1 MDKKLGL
8 DSADALMAQGPN
20 ALHSYVADK
29 VQAALGK
36 AMPQMEVRFKNLS
49 ISAKV
54 FASRHSD
61 PKSQLPTLYNS
72 VKKSAAKINAK
83 NHTAEKVILKNASGV
98 FKPGTITLLL
108 GQPGSGKSSLMKVL
122 SGRFP
127 LEKNVTIEGD
137 ITYNGVP
144 QVNIMKRLPQFAAYV
159 TQRDKHFPTLTV
171 RETLEFAH
179 AFCGGGISNRTE
191 ELLSKGT
198 LEENTAALEALSA
211 LYAHY
216 PDVVI
221 KQLGLE
227 NCKDTIVGNAMLRG
241 VSGGERKRVTTGEME
256 FGMKYMTLMDEI
268 STGLDSAATFDIIST
283 QRGIAKTLQ
292 KTVVI
297 ALLQPSPEV
306 FELFDDV
313 MIMNDGEV
321 MYHGPRGQAVP
332 FFESLGFKCPA
343 DCDEADFLLDLG
355 TNQQYGYEVNLPSGR
370 CIMVVLMGLIYSS
383 TFWQVDPTDVQVAL
397 GIMFQAV
404 LFLALGQVSQI
415 PTFMAARDVFYKQRG
430 ANFFPTAAYVLACSV
445 AQIPMAVAE
454 SVIFG
459 SMVYW
464 MCGFV
469 ATAGAFICYMILLIL
484 TNLVF
489 SSWFFLLTAMSP
501 DFHIAK
507 PFATF
512 TVVFFILFA
521 GFVMT
526 KSTMPGWFV
535 WIYWINPIAWCLRGL
550 AVNQYRA
557 AKFDVC
563 VYEGVDYCTDYNM
576 NMGEYYLSQYD
587 VPSSK
592 VWVWAAMLFMLACYA
607 LFMALGYYVLE
618 YHRFESPEHTIIKDK
633 DEESDESYA
642 LVATPKASST
652 SSAERAVA
660 LDIGREK
667 NFVPV
672 TLAFQ
677 DLWYSVPNPK
687 NPKESLDLLK
697 GVSGF
702 AMPGSVTALMGSSG
716 AGKTTLMDVIAGRKT
731 GGTIKG
737 KILLNGYEANDLA
750 IRRCTGYCE
759 QMDVHSGASTFRE
772 AFTFSAFL
780 RQDSSVPDSKKYD
793 SVDEVLDLLDMH
805 DIADQIIRGSSV
817 EQMKRLTI
825 GVELAAQPSVLFLDE
840 PTSGLDARS
849 AKLIMDGV
857 RKVAD
862 SGRTIVCTIHQ
873 PSSDVFYLFDH
884 LLLLKRGGETVFV
897 GELGEKCRK
906 LVEYFESILGVAA
919 LPDRY
924 NPATWMLECIGAG
937 VNNGGHN
944 TMDFVEYFK
953 TSQEKRILDNEM
965 AQEGVTVPAS
975 HLPEMIFQKKRA
987 ASSWTQ
993 AKFLTMRFMRM
1004 YWRTPTYNMTRFA
1017 IGLFLALLFGLTY
1030 VDVEYVSYQGI
1041 NGGVG
1046 MVFMTTLFNG
1056 IVSFNGVLPIAS
1068 GDRATFY
1075 RERASQTYN
1084 SLWYFIGSTVAEIP
1098 YVFISCLIFTVIFY
1112 PLVGFTGFGTGVLY
1126 WINLSLLVLL
1136 QTYMGQL
1143 FVYALPS
1150 VEVAAITGVLINSI
1164 FFLFMGFNP
1173 PAKSIPS
1180 GYRWLYTITPQRYPL
1195 SIMMALVFSDCPTE
1209 PTWDSNLGEYVNV
1222 GSELGCQPVM
1232 NLPVTI
1238 DHITVKG
1245 YVESVFEMKHDDI
1258 WSNFGYVFVFI
1269 GVLRLLALL
1278 SLRYI
1283 NHQKR

>member
-1 MDKKLGL
+1 
-8 DSADALMAQGPN
+8 
-20 ALHSYVADK
+20 
-29 VQAALGK
+29 
-36 AMPQMEVRFKNLS
+36 
-49 ISAKV
+49 
-54 FASRHSD
+54 
-61 PKSQLPTLYNS
+61 
-72 VKKSAAKINAK
+72 
-83 NHTAEKVILKNASGV
+83 
-98 FKPGTITLLL
+98 
-108 GQPGSGKSSLMKVL
+108 
-122 SGRFP
+122 
-127 LEKNVTIEGD
+127 
-137 ITYNGVP
+137 
-144 QVNIMKRLPQFAAYV
+144 V

-171 RETLEFAH
+171 KETLEFAH
-179 AFCGGGISNRTE
+179 AFCGGGVSRHAE

-198 LEENTAALEALSA
+198 PEENTAALEALTA

-306 FELFDDV
+306 FALFDDV

-321 MYHGPRGQAVP
+321 IYHGPREEALGY
-332 FFESLGFKCPA
+332 FESLGFKCPP
-343 DCDEADFLLDLG
+343 DRDEADFLLDLG
-355 TNQQYGYEVNLPSGR
+355 TNQQSLYEVDLPAGMTHHPRLASEFAEIFQRSAIHRRMLQALEDPHDPQLLENVGAHMDPMPEFRRGFWENTRTLMKRQTMVTLRNTAFIKGR

-415 PTFMAARDVFYKQRG
+415 PTFMASRDVFYKQRG
-430 ANFFPTAAYVLACSV
+430 ANFFPTSAYVLACSV
-445 AQIPMAVAE
+445 AQVPMAIAE
-454 SVIFG
+454 SLIFG

-469 ATAGAFICYMILLIL
+469 ATAGAFICYMILLVL

-507 PFATF
+507 PFATA
-512 TVVFFILFA
+512 TVVFFVLFA
-521 GFVMT
+521 GFVLS
-526 KSTMPGWFV
+526 KNTMPGWFV

-563 VYEGVDYCTDYNM
+563 IYDGVDYCTDYNM
-576 NMGEYYLSQYD
+576 NMGEYYLAQYD

-607 LFMALGYYVLE
+607 LFMALGWYVLE
-618 YHRFESPEHTIIKDK
+618 YHRFESPEHTIIKGK
-633 DEESDESYA
+633 DDESDESYA
-642 LVATPKASST
+642 LAATPKGSST
-652 SSAERAVA
+652 SSGARALAV
-660 LDIGREK
+660 DVEREK
-667 NFVPV
+667 NFMPV
-672 TLAFQ
+672 TIAFQ
-677 DLWYSVPNPK
+677 DLWYSVPKPGS
-687 NPKESLDLLK
+687 PKESLDLLK
-697 GVSGF
+697 GISGF
-702 AMPGSVTALMGSSG
+702 AKPGTMTALMGSSG

-731 GGTIKG
+731 GGKITG
-737 KILLNGYEANDLA
+737 KILFNGYEATDLA

-759 QMDVHSGASTFRE
+759 QMDIHSDATTIRE
-772 AFTFSAFL
+772 ALMFSAFL
-780 RQDSSVPDSKKYD
+780 RQDSSVPDNKKFD
-793 SVDEVLDLLDMH
+793 TVDECLDLLGMN
-805 DIADQIIRGSSV
+805 DIADQIVRGSSV

-862 SGRTIVCTIHQ
+862 TGRTVVCTIHQ

-897 GELGEKCRK
+897 GELGEKCRR
-906 LVEYFESILGVAA
+906 LVEYFEAIPGVAP
-919 LPDRY
+919 LPDRC

-937 VNNGGHN
+937 VGKVVVNQTN
-944 TMDFVEYFK
+944 FVQVF
-953 TSQEKRILDNEM
+953 QESKEKQLLDAEM
-965 AQEGVTVPAS
+965 AGEGVAVPGAN
-975 HLPEMIFQKKRA
+975 LPEMVFTKKRA

-993 AKFLTMRFMRM
+993 AKFLTVRFMRM
-1004 YWRTPTYNMTRFA
+1004 YWRTPTYNMTRF
-1017 IGLFLALLFGLTY
+1017 ILSILLALLCGLAY
-1030 VDVEYVSYQGI
+1030 INVEYVSYQGI
-1041 NGGVG
+1041 NGGLG
-1046 MVFMTTLFNG
+1046 MVFITTLING

-1068 GDRATFY
+1068 GERGAFY
-1075 RERASQTYN
+1075 RERASQTY
-1084 SLWYFIGSTVAEIP
+1084 SALWYFVGSTISEIP
-1098 YVFISCLIFTVIFY
+1098 YVFVSGLLFTVIFF
-1112 PLVGFTGFGTGVLY
+1112 PMVGFTGFGTAVLY
-1126 WINLSLLVLL
+1126 WLNTSLLVLM

-1143 FVYALPS
+1143 FVYALPN
-1150 VEVAAITGVLINSI
+1150 VELSAILGVLANTI

-1173 PAKSIPS
+1173 PSNAIPE
-1180 GYRWLYTITPQRYPL
+1180 GYKWLFAITPQKYSL
-1195 SIMMALVFSDCPTE
+1195 SILTALVFSDCPTE
-1209 PTWDSNLGEYVNV
+1209 PTWDSDLGEYVNV
-1222 GSELGCQPVM
+1222 GSELGCQPLTD
-1232 NLPVTI
+1232 LPVTI

-1245 YVESVFEMKHDDI
+1245 YVESVFQMKHDDI
-1258 WSNFGYVFVFI
+1258 WSNFGYVFLFI
-1269 GVLRLLALL
+1269 VALRLLALL
-1278 SLRYI
+1278 SLRYL
-1283 NHQKR
+1283 NFQKR